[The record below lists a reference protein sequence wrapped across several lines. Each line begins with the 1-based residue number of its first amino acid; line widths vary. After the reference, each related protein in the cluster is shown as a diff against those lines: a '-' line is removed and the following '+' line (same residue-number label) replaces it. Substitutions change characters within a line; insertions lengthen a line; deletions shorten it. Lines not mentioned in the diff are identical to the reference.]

1 MYLPKLISWV
11 DTFNIKNMNI
21 IDQTIYKI
29 SLNTGDYFMVEAET
43 MEEALKIAQ
52 EVINVNYKCKILT
65 GIYKHLPVYRAIT
78 KKTVTIN
85 L

>member
-11 DTFNIKNMNI
+11 DTFNLKNMNI

-29 SLNTGDYFMVEAET
+29 SLNTGEYFAVEADT
-43 MEEALKIAQ
+43 MEEALKIAR
-52 EVINVNYKCKILT
+52 EVINIK
-65 GIYKHLPVYRAIT
+65 YKHKTLAGINTYLPAFKST
-78 KKTVTIN
+78 TKTVTIN

>member
-11 DTFNIKNMNI
+11 DTFNLKNMNI

-29 SLNTGDYFMVEAET
+29 SLNTGEYFVVEADT
-43 MEEALKIAQ
+43 MEEALKIAR
-52 EVINVNYKCKILT
+52 EVINVK
-65 GIYKHLPVYRAIT
+65 YKHKTLAGIHTYLPAFKST
-78 KKTVTIN
+78 TKTVTIN

>member
-11 DTFNIKNMNI
+11 DTFNFKNMNI

-29 SLNTGDYFMVEAET
+29 SLNTGEYFVVEAET
-43 MEEALKIAQ
+43 MDEALKIAR
-52 EVINVNYKCKILT
+52 EVINVNYKCKTLA
-65 GIYKHLPVYRAIT
+65 GIYKHLPIFKST
-78 KKTVTIN
+78 TKTVTIN

>member
-11 DTFNIKNMNI
+11 DTFNLKNMNI
-21 IDQTIYKI
+21 IDQTIYKV
-29 SLNTGDYFMVEAET
+29 SLNTGEYFAVEADT

-52 EVINVNYKCKILT
+52 EVIDFKYKRKTLA
-65 GIYKHLPVYRAIT
+65 GIYKYLPAFRAT
-78 KKTVTIN
+78 TKTVTIN

>member
-11 DTFNIKNMNI
+11 DTFNLKNMNI

-29 SLNTGDYFMVEAET
+29 SLNTGEYFVVEAET
-43 MEEALKIAQ
+43 MEEALKIAR
-52 EVINVNYKCKILT
+52 EVIDFK
-65 GIYKHLPVYRAIT
+65 YKHKTLAGINTYLPAFKST
-78 KKTVTIN
+78 TKTVTIN

>member
-11 DTFNIKNMNI
+11 DTFNFKNMNI

-29 SLNTGDYFMVEAET
+29 SLNTGEYFVVEAET
-43 MEEALKIAQ
+43 MEEALKIAR
-52 EVINVNYKCKILT
+52 EVIDFKYKYKTLV
-65 GIYKHLPVYRAIT
+65 GINSYLPAFRAT
-78 KKTVTIN
+78 TKTVTIN

>member
-11 DTFNIKNMNI
+11 DTFNLKNMNI
-21 IDQTIYKI
+21 IDQTIYRI
-29 SLNTGDYFMVEAET
+29 LLNTGEDFAVEAET
-43 MEEALKIAQ
+43 MEEALKIAR

-65 GIYKHLPVYRAIT
+65 GIYKHLPAFRAT
-78 KKTVTIN
+78 TKTVTIN

>member
-11 DTFNIKNMNI
+11 DTFNLKNMNI

-29 SLNTGDYFMVEAET
+29 SLNTGEYFAVEAET
-43 MEEALKIAQ
+43 MEEALKIAR
-52 EVINVNYKCKILT
+52 EVINVNYKCKTLA
-65 GIYKHLPVYRAIT
+65 GIYKHLPIFKST
-78 KKTVTIN
+78 TKTVTIN

>member
-11 DTFNIKNMNI
+11 DIFNLKNMNI

-29 SLNTGDYFMVEAET
+29 SLNTGEYFAVEADT
-43 MEEALKIAQ
+43 MEEALKIAR
-52 EVINVNYKCKILT
+52 EVIDFKYKYKTLT
-65 GIYKHLPVYRAIT
+65 GINTYLPAFRAT
-78 KKTVTIN
+78 TKTVTIN

>member
-11 DTFNIKNMNI
+11 DTFNLKNMNI
-21 IDQTIYKI
+21 ISQTIYRI
-29 SLNTGDYFMVEAET
+29 SLNTGEDFVVEAET

-52 EVINVNYKCKILT
+52 EVINVNYKYKTLT
-65 GIYKHLPVYRAIT
+65 GIYKHLPAFRATT
-78 KKTVTIN
+78 KTITIN

>member
-11 DTFNIKNMNI
+11 DTFNLKNMNI
-21 IDQTIYKI
+21 IDQTIYKV
-29 SLNTGDYFMVEAET
+29 SLNTGEYFAVEADT

-52 EVINVNYKCKILT
+52 EVINVNYKYKILT
-65 GIYKHLPVYRAIT
+65 GIYKHLPAFRAT
-78 KKTVTIN
+78 TKTVTIN

>member
-11 DTFNIKNMNI
+11 DTFNLKNMNI

-29 SLNTGDYFMVEAET
+29 SLNTGEYFAVEADT
-43 MEEALKIAQ
+43 MEEALKIAR
-52 EVINVNYKCKILT
+52 EVINVNYKHKTLA
-65 GIYKHLPVYRAIT
+65 GINTYLPAFRT
-78 KKTVTIN
+78 TTKTVTIN

>member
-11 DTFNIKNMNI
+11 DTFNFKNINI

-29 SLNTGDYFMVEAET
+29 SLNTGEYFVVEAET
-43 MEEALKIAQ
+43 MEEALKIAR
-52 EVINVNYKCKILT
+52 EVIDFKYKYKTLA
-65 GIYKHLPVYRAIT
+65 GINTYLPAFRAT
-78 KKTVTIN
+78 TKTVTIN

>member
-11 DTFNIKNMNI
+11 DTFNLKNMNV

-29 SLNTGDYFMVEAET
+29 SLNTGEYFAVEADT
-43 MEEALKIAQ
+43 MEEALKIAR
-52 EVINVNYKCKILT
+52 EVINVNYKHKTLT
-65 GIYKHLPVYRAIT
+65 GINTYLPAFRAT
-78 KKTVTIN
+78 TKTVTIN

>member
-11 DTFNIKNMNI
+11 DTFNLKNMNI

-29 SLNTGDYFMVEAET
+29 SLNTGEDFAVEAET
-43 MEEALKIAQ
+43 MEEALKIAR
-52 EVINVNYKCKILT
+52 EVINVNYKCKTLA
-65 GIYKHLPVYRAIT
+65 GIYKHLPIFKST
-78 KKTVTIN
+78 TKTVTIN

>member
-11 DTFNIKNMNI
+11 DTFNLKDMNI

-29 SLNTGDYFMVEAET
+29 SLNTGEYFVVEAET
-43 MEEALKIAQ
+43 MEEALKIAR
-52 EVINVNYKCKILT
+52 EVIDFKYKHKTLA
-65 GIYKHLPVYRAIT
+65 GIYKYLPAFRAT
-78 KKTVTIN
+78 TKTVTIN

>member
-11 DTFNIKNMNI
+11 DTFNLKNMNI

-29 SLNTGDYFMVEAET
+29 SLNTGEYFAVEADT
-43 MEEALKIAQ
+43 MEEALKIAR
-52 EVINVNYKCKILT
+52 EVINVNYKYKTLA
-65 GIYKHLPVYRAIT
+65 GINTYLPAFKST
-78 KKTVTIN
+78 TKTVTIN